1 MFSKRKILLRKGLTL
16 VELVVVVM
24 IISILFTF
32 VSISLVNLIRPSVST
47 TVDKFK
53 ETLLYCYKTAMIHNE
68 AVLLKINLDE
78 NKYSAYR
85 VTRNEE
91 GIHERKI
98 LEIGL
103 PSNSKIREI
112 IDIRGVRYE
121 TGEIIVPF
129 TYTGVAEDYTFHFG
143 NDSTTERSVLL
154 YRYNGKVVVKPG
166 EVTRIAKDDKSGTSV
181 DFEENNE

>member
-1 MFSKRKILLRKGLTL
+1 MKKINHIKKGLTL

-24 IISILFTF
+24 ILAILFTF
-32 VSISLVNLIRPSVST
+32 VSVSLMNLIRPSVAT

-53 ETLLYCYKTAMIHNE
+53 ETLIYCYKTAMIHNE

-78 NKYSAYR
+78 RKYAAFR

-91 GIHERKI
+91 GIKERKI
-98 LEIGL
+98 LEAGF
-103 PSNSKIREI
+103 PSHSKIREI
-112 IDIRGVRYE
+112 IDIRGIRYE
-121 TGEIIVPF
+121 AGEIIVPF

-143 NDSTTERSVLL
+143 DDSNTERSVLL

-166 EVTRIAKDDKSGTSV
+166 EVTRVAKDDKSGTSV
-181 DFEENNE
+181 DFDENNE